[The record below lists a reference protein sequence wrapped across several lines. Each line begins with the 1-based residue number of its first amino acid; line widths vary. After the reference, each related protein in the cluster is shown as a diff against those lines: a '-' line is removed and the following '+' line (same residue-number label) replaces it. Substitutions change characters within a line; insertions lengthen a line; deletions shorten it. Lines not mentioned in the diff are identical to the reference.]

1 MQSGDPWW
9 ARTLLEE
16 AGTLSREL
24 LALKIDLDLAID
36 DPAPAITQWLQ
47 EYDDEEALD
56 AAMSWWIRSG
66 RVEEAERLLNRAPGL
81 DLWRARLAVW
91 RRQPEVALGLLKNLA
106 PSPQVTCLQG
116 ICAVL
121 LGQLADAEAL
131 LRPLVDS
138 EVGVEAWSWLA
149 TILRKQ
155 NRYEEA
161 IRAADAARMAS
172 RGFHLV
178 PLLERELS
186 VAARERRI
194 RDLELDWVL
203 DSIGVDPDLPLS
215 AIEQIIERFGGN
227 HTPDLTLADGGK
239 LTSVPRCIDPGQL
252 GVSVQLVL
260 RTRGPEAVRDLY
272 HQLAPRVDGHPR
284 FLIYQGE
291 TELWLGNYNAA
302 AQVFR
307 VALARSNN
315 VKWAWI
321 GLGASALLQGDFR
334 RAQEIWAEGLSI
346 TRWAGPTLYVYR
358 GECYRRQGEVELAR
372 RDLYEAVI
380 QKPQR
385 LSAWI
390 NLALLDPREEI
401 VDWVEGA
408 LLELAPILMD
418 ELTGSRAE
426 RLEKVL
432 EAMRGNRSSSR
443 ITYHLWGRLWH
454 SHTGSLRN
462 WPTLP
467 SLPDVAGSRRC

>member
-1 MQSGDPWW
+1 
-9 ARTLLEE
+9 
-16 AGTLSREL
+16 
-24 LALKIDLDLAID
+24 
-36 DPAPAITQWLQ
+36 
-47 EYDDEEALD
+47 
-56 AAMSWWIRSG
+56 
-66 RVEEAERLLNRAPGL
+66 
-81 DLWRARLAVW
+81 
-91 RRQPEVALGLLKNLA
+91 
-106 PSPQVTCLQG
+106 
-116 ICAVL
+116 
-121 LGQLADAEAL
+121 
-131 LRPLVDS
+131 
-138 EVGVEAWSWLA
+138 
-149 TILRKQ
+149 
-155 NRYEEA
+155 
-161 IRAADAARMAS
+161 
-172 RGFHLV
+172 
-178 PLLERELS
+178 
-186 VAARERRI
+186 
-194 RDLELDWVL
+194 
-203 DSIGVDPDLPLS
+203 
-215 AIEQIIERFGGN
+215 
-227 HTPDLTLADGGK
+227 
-239 LTSVPRCIDPGQL
+239 
-252 GVSVQLVL
+252 
-260 RTRGPEAVRDLY
+260 
-272 HQLAPRVDGHPR
+272 
-284 FLIYQGE
+284 
-291 TELWLGNYNAA
+291 
-302 AQVFR
+302 
-307 VALARSNN
+307 
-315 VKWAWI
+315 
-321 GLGASALLQGDFR
+321 LLQGDFR